1 MRNQILWRCRRGTKE
16 LDLLL
21 ESYYRNNYNSWT
33 EVECQ
38 LFENFLELSDEVLT
52 SWLIE
57 DKGSVT
63 PEYNALVLN
72 IKSNY
77 LMR

>member
-21 ESYYRNNYNSWT
+21 ESYCRNNYNSWT

-38 LFENFLELSDEVLT
+38 LFEKFLELSDEVLT

-57 DKGSVT
+57 DKGSVA